1 MNETKNVVVVVIGRN
16 EGARLEA
23 CLASLKD
30 QDVPIVY
37 VDSGSDDNSV
47 GAAKQAGAKVVELD
61 LATPF
66 TAARARNAGFDAIDP
81 QHMPEFVQFIDGDCI
96 VVDNWIKTAS
106 GALCQNPTWGVVTG
120 WRSEISPNQSVYNA
134 LCDFEW
140 HRPSGEIVA
149 CGGDMMVRTVA
160 FAEIG
165 GFDAKVIAAED
176 DEFCVRLKKAS
187 WGLHRLP
194 QQMTRHDAA
203 MINFWQWWQRAVRS
217 GHGFAQVGF
226 LHPPYFLYERRR
238 VMVFAAVLPVL
249 AIFGVFWN
257 WWIGAVVIAAY
268 AVSYIR
274 TVQGLLRANLRFG
287 LALRQTNLLSLSKF
301 PNLQGII
308 TFHWRRLCSRKMRI
322 IEYK

>member
-1 MNETKNVVVVVIGRN
+1 MSEAQNVAVVVIGRN

-30 QDVPIVY
+30 QNVPIVY
-37 VDSGSDDNSV
+37 VDSGSDDDSVALAKKV
-47 GAAKQAGAKVVELD
+47 GAQVVELD
-61 LATPF
+61 LAEPF
-66 TAARARNAGFDAIDP
+66 TAARARNAGFNAIDL
-81 QHMPEFVQFIDGDCI
+81 QHMPQFVQFIDGDCI

-106 GALCQNPTWGVVTG
+106 DALSQNPSWGLVTG
-120 WRSEISPNQSVYNA
+120 WRSEIFPNQSVYNA

-149 CGGDMMVRTVA
+149 CGGDMMVRAVA

-176 DEFCVRLKKAS
+176 DEFCVRLKKAN
-187 WGLHRLP
+187 WRLYRLP
-194 QQMTRHDAA
+194 EQMTRHDAA
-203 MINFWQWWQRAVRS
+203 MTSFRQWWQRAVRS
-217 GHGFAQVGF
+217 GHGFAQVGYM
-226 LHPPYFLYERRR
+226 HPPYFLTERRR

-249 AIFGVFWN
+249 ALLGVFWS
-257 WWIGAVVIAAY
+257 WWIVAFAIAAY
-268 AVSYIR
+268 AASYIR
-274 TVQGLLRANLRFG
+274 TVRGLLRANIRFG
-287 LALRQTNLLSLSKF
+287 QALRQSNLLSLSKF

-308 TFHWRRLCSRKMRI
+308 TFHWRRLRGRKMKI